1 MILYWIYKTKIKPSK
16 IKLSILYLVIFL
28 IVSGVSYISSSC
40 LWFVEGGFGS
50 CYYFSPLSF
59 PLEFSVQVSALMIWP
74 PLMRLRLNLFG
85 IEIFKT
91 YGAFI
96 IESNTEFQYILE
108 GATFIIT
115 IIIFLINIAFVFVC
129 LLILYIVDKRRIRK
143 DLIKYSQ
150 KEKLNNSTN
159 TQKMVF

>member
-1 MILYWIYKTKIKPSK
+1 
-16 IKLSILYLVIFL
+16 VE
-28 IVSGVSYISSSC
+28 SG
-40 LWFVEGGFGS
+40 FH
-50 CYYFSPLSF
+50 YFSPISF
-59 PLEFSVQVSALMIWP
+59 PIEFSVQVSALMIWP